1 MFKFGRTAVSCWQG
15 TAGLLAST
23 HITSV
28 KKPSGQGAGA
38 HRLAPLCAAIH
49 SKTTIRAFGL
59 RAPLGKDKGQN
70 HPSDHSI
77 FDPLHRF
84 HVGVLPWGL
93 LNMTSLNSLSLTL
106 IPQKEVVC

>member
-1 MFKFGRTAVSCWQG
+1 MSCWQG

-28 KKPSGQGAGA
+28 KKASGQGAGA
-38 HRLAPLCAAIH
+38 HRLAPLCVAIH

-93 LNMTSLNSLSLTL
+93 LNMTSLNSLSLIL